1 MVFTDDEKQLIQ
13 YALIFLVENIKL
25 NNNDYKIIASITQ
38 KFKKENN
45 DNE

>member
-1 MVFTDDEKQLIQ
+1 MVFTDNEKQLIQ

-25 NNNDYKIIASITQ
+25 NNNDYNTIALIAQ